1 MEEDEAFEAM
11 SEART
16 EGRLDR
22 LEEDVGDIKAA
33 IGRLEPLIISI
44 NATLPHLASKEE
56 LADLRGEMRT
66 GFADLRGEMR
76 SALASKPSHAYLWG
90 VMGAMVGGQAVILAA
105 AALALVILQAP
116 PRAPHAN
123 AVPAGM
129 VLAGEAFDWD
139 RYDARQDACR
149 EKARI
154 AAQCRVERNPVFNSF
169 VRRGVPEGYCD
180 ELALRQAQRQCSA
193 FGPLGDKR
201 TR

>member
-1 MEEDEAFEAM
+1 M
-11 SEART
+11 
-16 EGRLDR
+16 
-22 LEEDVGDIKAA
+22 
-33 IGRLEPLIISI
+33 I
-44 NATLPHLASKEE
+44 NRIDAVLPHLATKEE
-56 LADLRGEMRT
+56 LADLRGEVRT

-76 SALASKPSHAYLWG
+76 TALASKPSHAYLWG

-116 PRAPHAN
+116 PRAAPPGPSTPAPHAS
-123 AVPAGM
+123 ARPADI
-129 VLAGEAFDWD
+129 VLAADSFDWD
-139 RYDARQDACR
+139 RYYERQDACL
-149 EKARI
+149 EKDRI

-180 ELALRQAQRQCSA
+180 DLALRQATRACSA

>member
-1 MEEDEAFEAM
+1 M
-11 SEART
+11 SETRT
-16 EGRLDR
+16 DR
-22 LEEDVGDIKAA
+22 LEEDVRDIKAA
-33 IGRLEPLIISI
+33 IVRLEPMI
-44 NATLPHLASKEE
+44 NRIDAVLPHLATKEE
-56 LADLRGEMRT
+56 LADLRGEVRT

-76 SALASKPSHAYLWG
+76 TALASKPSHAYLWG

-116 PRAPHAN
+116 PRAAPVSHASGTT
-123 AVPAGM
+123 ADI
-129 VLAGEAFDWD
+129 VLAAEAFDWD

-149 EKARI
+149 EKDRI
-154 AAQCRVERNPVFNSF
+154 AAQCGVERNPVFNSF

-201 TR
+201 PR